1 MIRHA
6 ISVRQPMAW
15 AIVAG
20 FKDVE
25 NRTIP
30 AAFRH
35 VIGERVLIHAGR
47 REGVTKHEFEAAAR
61 FLGLLG
67 VRCPLPDE
75 LDWGGIIGSV
85 VIDGIVEDHDSDWFR
100 GPYGL
105 VLRDPERLPFRPC
118 KGQVGV
124 FWVEVSAP

>member
-1 MIRHA
+1 MIRAA
-6 ISVRQPMAW
+6 ISIRQPWAW
-15 AIVAG
+15 AIVSG
-20 FKDVE
+20 HKDVE
-25 NRTIP
+25 NRGDSAP
-30 AAFRH
+30 FRKLVGQRILIH
-35 VIGERVLIHAGR
+35 TGRRGGVGERA
-47 REGVTKHEFEAAAR
+47 FASAEA
-61 FLGLLG
+61 FLGRLG

-124 FWVEVSAP
+124 FWVEVAAR